1 MNPHTNKSPLKPLSA
16 LATAACL
23 LISAPVFALSSASTP
38 ATQPGDN
45 HPEPIV
51 VMVPMEISSQALAS
65 GCWVQFYEDQ
75 DFKGTMLT
83 LLGPAEFFSW
93 DKTSGRQFKKS
104 IDSLVLGPK
113 AHLQVFEHRMF
124 KDRTVQFEPNTREGS
139 VVKKL
144 GFGGRIESMKLT
156 CS

>member
-1 MNPHTNKSPLKPLSA
+1 MNNC
-16 LATAACL
+16 TAALSTSAACACL
-23 LISAPVFALSSASTP
+23 VFTSSAFSQ
-38 ATQPGDN
+38 AKDN

-51 VMVPMEISSQALAS
+51 VMVPLEISSQALAS
-65 GCWVQFYEDQ
+65 GCWVQFYDEKDY
-75 DFKGTMLT
+75 KGTMLT
-83 LLGPAEFFSW
+83 LLGPAEFYSW
-93 DKTSGRQFKKS
+93 DKTSGRQFKNS

-124 KDRTVQFEPNTREGS
+124 QDRTVQFDPNSREAS